1 MVGGQKKFA
10 FVEVALTRVG
20 VGLISESTFSGVASV
35 KRPIPLILFRVHVD
49 RGRRVTHQL
58 TWQPPR

>member
-1 MVGGQKKFA
+1 MVGGQKTFA

-35 KRPIPLILFRVHVD
+35 TRPIPLIFWGGMVARSSPHTSGERSFAL
-49 RGRRVTHQL
+49 
-58 TWQPPR
+58 